1 MQTVRVRTLKAE
13 SRQADVVLR
22 GHTEAERK
30 VEVKAETA
38 GVIAAVPVNEG
49 ALVKAGDVLCELEV
63 KARTAML
70 NQAKARMRETQLKYE
85 ASRQLSS
92 KGYRSETTVAT
103 DEAVFQSA
111 KAEVQRMEEELSNTK
126 IVAPFDGVV
135 DRRMVEVGDYMNVGA
150 PCALV
155 VDEDPFLVIGQ
166 VSERDVGSLNIGDA
180 GAARLVT
187 GEEVVGKIRFVSKTA
202 DQATRTFRVE
212 LEVPNAERKLRDGIT
227 AEIRISVKTVRAHR
241 ISPAILALDDHGKV
255 GVRIV
260 ENGVVAFLPVNIV
273 ADGQDGIWVTG
284 LPESVTVITVGQEF
298 VNAGQKVQVVEDS
311 GGDQT

>member
-1 MQTVRVRTLKAE
+1 LTTVRVRTLKAE
-13 SRQADVVLR
+13 SRMADLTLR

-38 GVIAAVPVNEG
+38 GSVAAVPVNEG
-49 ALVKAGDVLCELEV
+49 ALVKQGDVICELEV

-70 NQAKARMRETQLKYE
+70 NQAKARMREAELKYD
-85 ASRQLSS
+85 ASRQLSG

-103 DEAVFQSA
+103 DLAVFQSA
-111 KAEVQRMEEELSNTK
+111 KAEVQRMEEELANTK

-135 DRRMVEVGDYMNVGA
+135 DRRMVEVGDYMNIGA

-166 VSERDVGSLNIGDA
+166 VSEREVGILNIGDA
-180 GAARLVT
+180 GTAKLVT
-187 GEEVVGKIRFVSKTA
+187 GEEVSGKIRYVSKTA
-202 DQATRTFRVE
+202 DPSTRTFRVE
-212 LEVPNAERKLRDGIT
+212 LEVPNAERRLRDGIT
-227 AEIRISVKTVRAHR
+227 AEIKISVKTVKAHR

-260 ENGVVAFLPVNIV
+260 NNSVVEFLPVNIV
-273 ADGQDGIWVTG
+273 SDGQDGVWVTG

-298 VNAGQKVQVVEDS
+298 VSAGQKVEVVEDS
-311 GGDQT
+311 GGGQT